1 MAVTEAQQIPDPFA
15 LDDDD
20 DVSDPMV
27 SDEEAMLP
35 GLDVRDEAGTLGLHR
50 GVLLRFAMLAL
61 GPPLCSSIRPSV
73 DR

>member
-1 MAVTEAQQIPDPFA
+1 MVVIEAQQIPDPFA
-15 LDDDD
+15 LDDYD

-27 SDEEAMLP
+27 SDEEALRP
-35 GLDVRDEAGTLGLHR
+35 GLDVYEGGTLGLHR

-61 GPPLCSSIRPSV
+61 GPPLRSSMRTSD